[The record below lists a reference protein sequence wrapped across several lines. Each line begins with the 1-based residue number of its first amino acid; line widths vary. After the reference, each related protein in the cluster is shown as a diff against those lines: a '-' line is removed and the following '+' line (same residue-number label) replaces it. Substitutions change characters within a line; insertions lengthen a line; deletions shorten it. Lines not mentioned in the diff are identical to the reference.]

1 MRDRPDNES
10 SEWDEI
16 VSGGVHPLRVAA
28 VEAMRWIGEPFS
40 PSDLVRMHTDPP
52 GIETV
57 AYHMRAL
64 ASLLPVLDLYDEEM
78 IRGATRKLYYFR
90 GRTPESERRKRAA

>member
-1 MRDRPDNES
+1 MRDKQDNG

-28 VEAMRWIGEPFS
+28 VEAMRWIGEPFA
-40 PSDLVRMHTDPP
+40 PSDLVRMHGDDAPDIAT
-52 GIETV
+52 
-57 AYHMRAL
+57 AAHHMRAL

-90 GRTPESERRKRAA
+90 GRTPESEQTKRAA